1 MNNRK
6 VFNLIAIIAAVVA
19 IFTCISL
26 MVFLIVF
33 NKPSEV
39 RNVSMDELMTV
50 ENAQNDINDTSR
62 VEASGEENT
71 ATIDEP
77 NTSLNTYSET
87 SATDNLYPAEEVKEC
102 IYNAIYQKVEGNT
115 SEVEYAISE
124 LEAMDAK
131 RAEEVR
137 EIFAYWDLT
146 KDSSYVNIN
155 ENTEGFPE
163 DDSLL
168 IAVMGYQ
175 LNPDGSMKEE
185 LVGRLTKAKSLAD
198 KYPNSYILVTG
209 GGTASSNREATE
221 AGQMAKWLIKEGVD
235 EKRIIVEDKS
245 KDTADNSV
253 FSYEIIK
260 RDYPSI
266 KKTVI
271 VTSDFH
277 IPMAGLFFEAQ
288 YILDDKQIEVI
299 GNVPYNTNFRYNF
312 TDEEISYF
320 LKRLISNQKW

>member
-87 SATDNLYPAEEVKEC
+87 SATDNLYLAEEVKEC

-155 ENTEGFPE
+155 ENTDGFPE

-288 YILDDKQIEVI
+288 YILDGKQIEVI

>member
-26 MVFLIVF
+26 IVFLIVF

-39 RNVSMDELMTV
+39 RNVSMDELMNNV
-50 ENAQNDINDTSR
+50 ENNQMGIKDNSEN
-62 VEASGEENT
+62 VVKEENT
-71 ATIDEP
+71 ANIDEP
-77 NTSLNTYSET
+77 NTSLNTYSEA

-260 RDYPSI
+260 RDYPSV

>member
-155 ENTEGFPE
+155 ENTDGFPE

>member
-33 NKPSEV
+33 NKPYEV

-71 ATIDEP
+71 TTIDEP

-155 ENTEGFPE
+155 ENTDGFPE

-277 IPMAGLFFEAQ
+277 IPMAGMFFEAQ
-288 YILDDKQIEVI
+288 YILDGKQIEVI

>member
-19 IFTCISL
+19 VITFISL

-62 VEASGEENT
+62 VEANGEVNT

-260 RDYPSI
+260 RDYPSV

-299 GNVPYNTNFRYNF
+299 GNAPYNTNFRYNF

>member
-62 VEASGEENT
+62 VEANGEENT

-87 SATDNLYPAEEVKEC
+87 FATDNLYPAEEVKEC

-155 ENTEGFPE
+155 ENTDGFPE

-260 RDYPSI
+260 RDYPSV

>member
-26 MVFLIVF
+26 IVFLIVF
-33 NKPSEV
+33 NRPYEV

-62 VEASGEENT
+62 VEANGEVNT
-71 ATIDEP
+71 ANIDEP

-87 SATDNLYPAEEVKEC
+87 SATDMLYPAEEVKEC

-260 RDYPSI
+260 RDYPSV

-299 GNVPYNTNFRYNF
+299 GNAPYNTNFRYNF